1 MSTLFTFLL
10 LQVFAR
16 PMTGKKHDKI
26 LGSLVVR
33 NTDVGNLLQVVS
45 QHPTLSRAT

>member
-1 MSTLFTFLL
+1 MSLQAKSSIVKTMSTLFTFLL

-26 LGSLVVR
+26 LKSL
-33 NTDVGNLLQVVS
+33 LI
-45 QHPTLSRAT
+45 